1 MDEFASA
8 FFVAL
13 IEAALSRQ
21 GLSVP
26 VRQTKPTGS
35 QKVALSAKKAL
46 VQGVLAR
53 HGPAALL
60 RVGLGLP
67 QFAHTPVADIFAP
80 ARDPHD
86 LFDRWCRMERYFHSR
101 HRIDVEHRGPNAVT
115 FRHAAASGPAPSAAE
130 DIVVA
135 GMLAAL
141 VERIGATGVSLV
153 CDDGVSVRQ
162 AIVADQVVA
171 DRTLSN
177 ADTARWQLSWEAFQR
192 VRPVPRPIEP
202 PVRSANGRSL
212 RGDHVRKVFERVA
225 ADPTAR
231 LTVKACATDLGLSSR
246 GLQRRLAAEDNSF
259 QEIIALARLQTA
271 ADLLAHTDNP
281 PSLIGL
287 LAGYTDQPHFNRAF
301 RKGMAMTPVAYRKL
315 VR

>member
-35 QKVALSAKKAL
+35 QKVALAAKKAL

-67 QFAHTPVADIFAP
+67 QFEHTPVADIFAP
-80 ARDPHD
+80 ARDPHN
-86 LFDRWCRMERYFHSR
+86 LFDRWRRMERYFHSR
-101 HRIDVEHRGPNAVT
+101 HRIDVEDRSPSTVT
-115 FRHAAASGPAPSAAE
+115 FRHKAASGPAPSAAE

-135 GMLAAL
+135 GMLSAL
-141 VERIGATGVSLV
+141 VEWIGATGVSLV
-153 CDDGVSVRQ
+153 CDDGVATRQ
-162 AIVADQVVA
+162 AIVADRVVA
-171 DRTLSN
+171 DRTLSD
-177 ADTARWQLSWEAFQR
+177 ADTARWQLSWEAFER
-192 VRPVPRPIEP
+192 VRPGPRPTEP
-202 PVRSANGRSL
+202 PARAVNGQSL
-212 RGDHVRKVFERVA
+212 SGDHVRKIFVRVA

-231 LTVKACATDLGLSSR
+231 LRVNACAADLGLSGRS
-246 GLQRRLAAEDNSF
+246 LQRRLAAEDNSF
-259 QEIIALARLQTA
+259 QEIVALARLQTA
-271 ADLLAHTDNP
+271 SDLLAHTDSP
-281 PSLIGL
+281 PSLVGL
-287 LAGYTDQPHFNRAF
+287 LAGYTDQPHFNREF
-301 RKGMAMTPVAYRKL
+301 RKGMAMTPVAYRNL
-315 VR
+315 AS